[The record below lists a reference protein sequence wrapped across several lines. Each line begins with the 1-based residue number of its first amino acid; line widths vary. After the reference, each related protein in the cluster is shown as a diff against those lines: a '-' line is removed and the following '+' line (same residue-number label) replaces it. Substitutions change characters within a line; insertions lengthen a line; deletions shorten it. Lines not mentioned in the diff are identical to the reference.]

1 MMKKVNKT
9 VIFTPETEEQNLLKK
24 VEQEL
29 SQQKYDSFSV
39 LCKKALKAFSSKP
52 ESASTPTNQLEQNL
66 NQVQLQLTQ
75 IKQALEITDEQK
87 LGNQLTGLTERVERV
102 DAQTERGMKQL
113 QLQMNELKQVL
124 SKSNNDPPETQLKD
138 WLQQMEQTNANLHQQ
153 LQQMQ
158 QQITH
163 MAQTVSEWETRQL
176 SPVRKPLESV
186 NSQAEGKEVRELT
199 ESPTS
204 QKPLSTSEE
213 LLIHLGPL
221 LDDF

>member
-9 VIFTPETEEQNLLKK
+9 VTFTPETEEQNLLKK

-29 SQQKYDSFSV
+29 SQQKYNSFSV
-39 LCKKALKAFSSKP
+39 LCKKALKAFLSKP
-52 ESASTPTNQLEQNL
+52 ESASTTNNQLEQTL

-75 IKQALEITDEQK
+75 IKQALKITDEQK
-87 LGNQLTGLTERVERV
+87 LVNQLTGLTERVERV
-102 DAQTERGMKQL
+102 DAQTERGMKQM
-113 QLQMNELKQVL
+113 QQQMNELKQVL
-124 SKSNNDPPETQLKD
+124 LKPNNDPPENQLKD
-138 WLQQMEQTNANLHQQ
+138 WLQQMQQTNANLHQQ

-163 MAQTVSEWETRQL
+163 MAQTVSEWEGRQI
-176 SPVRKPLESV
+176 SPVRQPLKSV
-186 NSQAEGKEVRELT
+186 NSKAEGKEVGELT
-199 ESPTS
+199 ELPTS
-204 QKPLSTSEE
+204 HKPLSTSED

>member
-1 MMKKVNKT
+1 M
-9 VIFTPETEEQNLLKK
+9 
-24 VEQEL
+24 
-29 SQQKYDSFSV
+29 
-39 LCKKALKAFSSKP
+39 
-52 ESASTPTNQLEQNL
+52 
-66 NQVQLQLTQ
+66 TQ

-113 QLQMNELKQVL
+113 QQQMNELKQVL
-124 SKSNNDPPETQLKD
+124 LKPNNDPPENQLKD
-138 WLQQMEQTNANLHQQ
+138 WLQKMEQTNANLHQQ

-158 QQITH
+158 QQMTQ
-163 MAQTVSEWETRQL
+163 MAQTVSEWETRQ
-176 SPVRKPLESV
+176 PLESV